1 MGFDQILA
9 LFFCVSFFS
18 LVNARPYEYLKEP
31 HFRFLS
37 EISIPPSPSP
47 EAQPPNSAA
56 AAATVFN
63 VLSYGAVGDG
73 VTDDTQAFK
82 MAWDSACHSE
92 EPSIFLVPNRYLFM
106 IKSTIFTGPCRNEI
120 VFKVIILFFKKK
132 KNIIWVISREFIN
145 GFEENEFENCFYR

>member
-1 MGFDQILA
+1 MKSMTIMGFDQILA

-132 KNIIWVISREFIN
+132 KNII
-145 GFEENEFENCFYR
+145 